1 MQKQTKGSILL
12 LLCAMIWGA
21 AFVAQSEGMQ
31 YVGPFTMGA
40 TRFFL
45 AGLVLLPVIAVLDRK
60 GWSQNRAVTQ
70 SDKKK
75 QLLAGVICG
84 VLLFAA
90 TTLQQFGLLDTTVGK
105 SGFVTALYIV
115 FVPILGAVIGK
126 RAGLRVWLCALA
138 AVCGMYLL
146 CVGSGFSVSGGDL
159 LTLGCAVLFAIHIC
173 YVGAVVPHMDGVRL
187 SCVQFLVCSALSAV
201 GMLLFEAPDWG
212 SILQCWWPIVYAGVF
227 SGGVAYTFQ
236 IIGERDVQ
244 PTLASLLM
252 PGIRLCRPVRL
263 AAARPNALRTG
274 TVRLRGH
281 VRGDHSVAAAGEA
294 EGRCVKRPG
303 TVLPYRV
310 LFIGAVGRGGAPPD
324 GQLKICTAFC
334 RGRCLHRPLQTDM

>member
-1 MQKQTKGSILL
+1 MIAGILFYDKGAKAMQEQTKGSILL

-40 TRFFL
+40 ARFFL

-60 GWSQNRAVTQ
+60 GWSQNRPVTRP
-70 SDKKK
+70 DKKK
-75 QLLAGVICG
+75 QLLSGVLCG
-84 VLLFAA
+84 MLLFAA

-115 FVPILGAVIGK
+115 FVPILGAVMGK
-126 RAGLRVWLCALA
+126 RAGLKVWLCALA
-138 AVCGMYLL
+138 AVFGMYLL
-146 CVGSGFSVSGGDL
+146 CVGSGFSIAYGDL

-173 YVGAVVPHMDGVRL
+173 YVGAVVPNMDGVRL
-187 SCVQFLVCSALSAV
+187 SCVQFFVCSALSAV

-244 PTLASLLM
+244 PALASLLM
-252 PGIRLCRPVRL
+252 SLESVF
-263 AAARPNALRTG
+263 AALFGWLLLGQSLSARELLGCAIMF
-274 TVRLRGH
+274 
-281 VRGDHSVAAAGEA
+281 AAIILSQLPERQRKAG
-294 EGRCVKRPG
+294 
-303 TVLPYRV
+303 
-310 LFIGAVGRGGAPPD
+310 
-324 GQLKICTAFC
+324 
-334 RGRCLHRPLQTDM
+334 

>member
-173 YVGAVVPHMDGVRL
+173 YVGAAAYGRCAAKLRAVPGLLR
-187 SCVQFLVCSALSAV
+187 AV
-201 GMLLFEAPDWG
+201 GGRYAP
-212 SILQCWWPIVYAGVF
+212 V
-227 SGGVAYTFQ
+227 
-236 IIGERDVQ
+236 
-244 PTLASLLM
+244 
-252 PGIRLCRPVRL
+252 
-263 AAARPNALRTG
+263 
-274 TVRLRGH
+274 
-281 VRGDHSVAAAGEA
+281 
-294 EGRCVKRPG
+294 
-303 TVLPYRV
+303 
-310 LFIGAVGRGGAPPD
+310 
-324 GQLKICTAFC
+324 
-334 RGRCLHRPLQTDM
+334 